1 MYNMR
6 NIFKIY
12 FKLVV
17 KETKS
22 HIQRLL
28 HLETHAIA
36 LMKHTL
42 YKESIW
48 NIDQFHIIL
57 NFTKTIKQREEIF

>member
-1 MYNMR
+1 MYNMH

-42 YKESIW
+42 YKESI
-48 NIDQFHIIL
+48 
-57 NFTKTIKQREEIF
+57 